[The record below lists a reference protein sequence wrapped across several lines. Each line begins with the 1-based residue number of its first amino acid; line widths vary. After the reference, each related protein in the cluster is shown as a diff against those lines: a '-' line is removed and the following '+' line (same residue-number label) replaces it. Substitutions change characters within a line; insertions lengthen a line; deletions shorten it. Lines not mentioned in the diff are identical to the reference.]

1 MQCIIDNSISANKYK
16 GKKEIRFSTE

>member
-16 GKKEIRFSTE
+16 GKKKKNE

>member
-16 GKKEIRFSTE
+16 DKKKRFSTE